1 MQRFF
6 GMMPSKEIE
15 KEERIKINDLSVI
28 IQAGPNGWTILYT
41 DGSSEYQ
48 DFVDTT
54 DNNFKTA
61 ISVLEKHFDKSEILE
76 DTESDE
82 DTIYLCDD
90 DDDDENDEP

>member
-28 IQAGPNGWTILYT
+28 IQTGPNGWTILYT
-41 DGSSEYQ
+41 DGSIEYQ
-48 DFVDTT
+48 DIVDTT

-61 ISVLEKHFDKSEILE
+61 ISVLEKHFDE
-76 DTESDE
+76 DETDL
-82 DTIYLCDD
+82 IP
-90 DDDDENDEP
+90 EP